1 MKKGTTL
8 GIFAL
13 ALSLLVGGCKQP
25 DETGSLVTIDL
36 TTSHPKKELILQDFM
51 DMEYI
56 PLQSSDEFVTQGDVL
71 AIGSKYIVVKN
82 WINDGDI
89 FFFDRTTGK
98 GIRKI
103 NRLGQGAEEYT
114 NINGI
119 VLDEDKN
126 EMLVNCCQSK
136 KICVYDLEGNFK
148 RSFAHTEGAEYLN
161 IGNYDNDHLIC
172 YDISLYYK
180 DGENRGDC
188 TYHAIISKQ
197 DGTISRSI
205 EIPFDVI
212 NAPAVRDGE
221 GMAVTSVLPII
232 PLKDDW
238 LLVETSTDTVYKYVS
253 AKDQLIPFMVKIP
266 TQNPETFLTMGT
278 VTDRY
283 YFMQT
288 VKKTFDFSKGR
299 GFYNAVLVYDN
310 QEKKLFEASVLNADY
325 VKKQGVDMTSHPI
338 NGKIA
343 SFQTLPANQLVEAY
357 ENDGLK
363 GKLKEVA
370 ATLNDESNPVLMLLI
385 NKK

>member
-1 MKKGTTL
+1 MKKVTTFGL
-8 GIFAL
+8 FAL
-13 ALSLLVGGCKQP
+13 ALAFMAGGCKQSE
-25 DETGSLVTIDL
+25 ETGSLVTVDL
-36 TTSHPKKELILQDFM
+36 TASHPKKELILQDFM
-51 DMEYI
+51 DVEYI
-56 PLQSSDEFVTQGDVL
+56 PLETSDEFITQGDVL

-89 FFFDRTTGK
+89 FLFDRTTGK

-119 VLDEDKN
+119 VLDEDKS
-126 EMLVNCCQSK
+126 EMLVNCGQAL

-148 RSFAHTEGAEYLN
+148 RSFDHTEGAEYLN
-161 IGNYDNDHLIC
+161 IANYDSDHLIC

-180 DGENRGDC
+180 DGESRGDR

-197 DGTISRSI
+197 DGSISRNI

-212 NAPAVRDGE
+212 KAPAVRDGA
-221 GMAVTSVLPII
+221 GMAVTSVCPII

-238 LLVETSTDTVYKYVS
+238 LLVETSTDTIYKYVS
-253 AKDQLIPFMVKIP
+253 AKDQLIPFVVKIP
-266 TQNPETFLTMGT
+266 TQNPETLLTMGT

-283 YFMQT
+283 YFMQII
-288 VKKTFDFSKGR
+288 KKTFDFSKGR

-310 QEKKLFEASVLNADY
+310 QEKALFDASILNADF
-325 VKKQGVDMTSHPI
+325 VKKQGVDMITHAI

>member
-13 ALSLLVGGCKQP
+13 ALTLLVGGCKQS
-25 DETGSLVTIDL
+25 DETGNLVTIDL

-51 DMEYI
+51 DVEYI

-71 AIGSKYIVVKN
+71 AIGNKYIVVKN

-98 GIRKI
+98 GIRKV

-180 DGENRGDC
+180 DGESRGDC

-197 DGTISRSI
+197 DGSISRNI

-212 NAPAVRDGE
+212 KAPAVRDGA
-221 GMAVTSVLPII
+221 GMAVTSVCPII

-238 LLVETSTDTVYKYVS
+238 LLVETSTDTIYKYVS
-253 AKDQLIPFMVKIP
+253 AKDQLIPFVVKIP
-266 TQNPETFLTMGT
+266 TQNPETLLTMGT

-283 YFMQT
+283 YFMQII
-288 VKKTFDFSKGR
+288 KKTFDFSKGR

-310 QEKKLFEASVLNADY
+310 QEKALFDASILNADF
-325 VKKQGVDMTSHPI
+325 VKKQGVDMITHAI

>member
-8 GIFAL
+8 GILTLAL
-13 ALSLLVGGCKQP
+13 ALLAGGCKQS
-25 DETGSLVTIDL
+25 DETGNLVTIDL
-36 TTSHPKKELILQDFM
+36 TASHPKKELILQDFM
-51 DMEYI
+51 DVEYI

-89 FFFDRTTGK
+89 FLFDRTTGK

-119 VLDEDKN
+119 VLDEDNN
-126 EMLVNCCQSK
+126 EMLVNCGQAK

-148 RSFAHTEGAEYLN
+148 RSFTHTEGTEYLY
-161 IGNYDNDHLIC
+161 IANYDKDHLMC

-180 DGENRGDC
+180 DGESRGDR
-188 TYHAIISKQ
+188 TYHAIVSKQ
-197 DGTISRSI
+197 DGSISRSI

-212 NAPAVRDGE
+212 KAPVVRDGE
-221 GMAVTSVLPII
+221 GIVVTSVCPII
-232 PLKDDW
+232 PYKDDW
-238 LLVETSTDTVYKYVS
+238 MLVEISTDTVYKYVPS
-253 AKDQLIPFMVKIP
+253 ENQLIPFIVKIP
-266 TQNPETFLTMGT
+266 TQNPETLLTMGV

-310 QEKKLFEASVLNADY
+310 QEKALFDINVLNADY
-325 VKKQGVDMTSHPI
+325 VKKQSVDMTTHPI

-343 SFQTLPANQLVEAY
+343 SFQTLPANRLVEAY

-385 NKK
+385 NK

>member
-13 ALSLLVGGCKQP
+13 ALTLLVGGCKQS
-25 DETGSLVTIDL
+25 DETVNFVTIDL
-36 TTSHPKKELILQDFM
+36 TTSHAKKELILQDFM
-51 DMEYI
+51 DVEYI

-71 AIGSKYIVVKN
+71 AIGNKYIVVKN

-161 IGNYDNDHLIC
+161 IDNYDNDHLIC

-180 DGENRGDC
+180 DGESRGDC

-197 DGTISRSI
+197 DGSISRSI

-212 NAPAVRDGE
+212 KAPAVRDGE
-221 GMAVTSVLPII
+221 GIAVTSVLPII

-253 AKDQLIPFMVKIP
+253 AKDQIIPFIVKVP
-266 TQNPETFLTMGT
+266 TQNPETLLTMGT

-338 NGKIA
+338 NGNIA
-343 SFQTLPANQLVEAY
+343 SFQTLPADRLVEAY

-385 NKK
+385 NKI